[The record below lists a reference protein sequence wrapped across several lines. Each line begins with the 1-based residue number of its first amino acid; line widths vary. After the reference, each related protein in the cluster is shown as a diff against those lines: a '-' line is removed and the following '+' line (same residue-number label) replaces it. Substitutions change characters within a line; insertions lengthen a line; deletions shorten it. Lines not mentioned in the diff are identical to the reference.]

1 MKFSNILL
9 ITTDEVDIKDIKD
22 ALIEHEVLV
31 CSHPKEALHLCS
43 EEDVQLVIVEEEL
56 PEYSGS
62 QLFLELRKQRPWLA
76 GLLISEKA
84 DEKMLRQAL
93 DIGFTGLLE
102 KPIEPINLLQR
113 IYRAI
118 ESASLQE
125 ENTRLRTLL
134 PLYGFGEQFLNSTTE
149 QDVFDGLIDVVWEVT
164 KASRISVMWYI
175 EEEDCLRIVAARGLD
190 EGFVKSIRVRPGE
203 QVAGWV
209 YQKGKPVILNKGS
222 QDQSV
227 FASLLQRQDIT
238 AAVSFPIT
246 IRGQIL
252 GVLNISQQSEDAKFS
267 ESDIEMLAVI
277 CSQAAMAI
285 ANVRYRSAMEEK
297 TRMRTIFQQ
306 YVSPEV
312 AELLISSGADLVGL
326 GEIKNVTIFFADI
339 RESTTLVQLLPL
351 KELRAF
357 LNDFFHIFTSGIFQS
372 KGTVDKFMGDAVLA
386 IFGAPVEL
394 ENQNLYAVRAALDIR
409 EQFNQLRREWIAR
422 REEFKLIDLAVG
434 VTCGEVFIGNV
445 GSSNRFDYTVVG
457 TSVNVAQ
464 RIAAASPSG
473 AIHITA
479 EVKEEITDYF
489 EISEVGT
496 MRLRGV
502 TNFVPVYS
510 VGKEKFIS
518 GSKER

>member
-1 MKFSNILL
+1 MKFNNILL
-9 ITTDEVDIKDIKD
+9 VTTDESDIRDIKD

-31 CSHPKEALHLCS
+31 CSYPSDAVQLCS
-43 EEDVQLVIVEEEL
+43 EQDVHLVIVEEEL
-56 PEYSGS
+56 PGYSGS
-62 QLFLELRKQRPWLA
+62 KLFVELREHRPWLS

-84 DEKMLRQAL
+84 NEELLRKAL
-93 DIGFTGLLE
+93 DIGFTGLIE
-102 KPIEPINLLQR
+102 KPIDPVKLLQR

-118 ESASLQE
+118 ESSSLLE

-134 PLYGFGEQFLNSTTE
+134 PLYGFGEHFLNSTTDQE
-149 QDVFDGLIDVVWEVT
+149 VYDGLLDVVSEIT
-164 KASRISVMWYI
+164 KASRISVMWYV

-190 EGFVKSIRVRPGE
+190 ADLAQSIRVSPGD

-209 YQKGKPVILNKGS
+209 YQKGKPVILNKNS

-227 FASLLQRQDIT
+227 FAPLLQRQDIS

-246 IRGQIL
+246 MRGKIL
-252 GVLNISQQSEDAKFS
+252 GVLNISQQRDDASFS

-277 CSQAAMAI
+277 CSQAAMAL
-285 ANVRYRSAMEEK
+285 ANVRYRTAMEEK

-326 GEIKNVTIFFADI
+326 GEIKKVTIFFADI

-357 LNDFFHIFTSGIFQS
+357 LNDFFHIFTDGIFHS

-394 ENQNLYAVRAALDIR
+394 DNQNLAAVRAALDIKGR
-409 EQFNQLRREWIAR
+409 FQQLKSEWIVR
-422 REEFKLIDLAVG
+422 REEFKLIDLAMG
-434 VTCGEVFIGNV
+434 VACGDVFIGNV

-479 EVKEEITDYF
+479 EVMEEIEDFF
-489 EISEVGT
+489 EIAEVGT

-502 TNFVPVYS
+502 KNFVPVYA
-510 VGKEKFIS
+510 VGKERFVPAVD
-518 GSKER
+518 G